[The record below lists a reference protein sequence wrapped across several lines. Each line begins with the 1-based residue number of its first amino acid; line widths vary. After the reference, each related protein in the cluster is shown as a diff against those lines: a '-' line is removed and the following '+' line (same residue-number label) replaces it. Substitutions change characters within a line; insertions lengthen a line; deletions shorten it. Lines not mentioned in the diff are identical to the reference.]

1 MESKLQIKGVTA
13 RARILDRAGRYMIAI
28 GGGGIIAA
36 VMGIFVFILGEAY
49 PLFTDPELKQA
60 GSLQQAGKGRG
71 LAIGVDPYRE
81 VAFIVGEDGLGF
93 LQTQSGERIH
103 SEQLEGLVEKNWFSA
118 YSWRNGRRLLL
129 GLDDGRVLVS
139 RVGYDLE
146 YSDEERRV
154 LPNFAV
160 KEEVVLDAGKE
171 RIVELAYGDDEESR
185 SAIAGITA
193 SGKLLV
199 VLRERQQALFGPGR
213 MEQETF
219 NLEGGLKGN
228 PTTVLVD
235 NLVRQVLVGTDQGEM
250 GEWRLEGMDEEP
262 SFRGSFQVAEE
273 GIPVTALAFILGD
286 VSVIV
291 GDGKGNVST
300 WFQVM
305 EEKTRRFRRIH
316 SFDPHAH
323 PVMRIAPSQRGKQ
336 FLTGDAQGM
345 VGLHHMTSEQTLFQ
359 MTSGTK
365 GIADL
370 IFAPKADGFL
380 ILGTEGKLEHYQ
392 LDNAHPDVT
401 SDVLFKKVWYE
412 GYPQPEFVWQSTGGT
427 DEFESKI
434 SMIPLAFGTVKGT
447 FYAMLFALPLAILA
461 AIYTAEFASPK
472 VRNLVKP
479 TVEVMAYL
487 PSVILGFLAGLWLA
501 PILESRMVG
510 TLLLFPLVP
519 VIILAAAWAWHQ
531 LPETFVRRVAYK
543 GEIYLL
549 TVVALGAV
557 WLSYAVGPWFERMAF
572 GSDFLSWLT
581 REGDVHYDQRNCL
594 VVGFAM
600 GFAVIPL
607 VFTICEDALSSVPR
621 HLRAGSLALGA
632 TPWQTAIKVVL
643 PMAIPGIFSASMIGF
658 GRAIGETMIVLM
670 ATGNTPIMDW
680 DIFNGM
686 RTIAANI
693 AVELP
698 EAPHHGSLYRVLF
711 LSGLLLFM
719 VTFCINSLAEVVR
732 QRLREKYNR
741 L

>member
-1 MESKLQIKGVTA
+1 MESKIQIKGITA
-13 RARILDRAGRYMIAI
+13 RARVLDRAGRYMIAV
-28 GGGGIIAA
+28 GGIGIIAA

-49 PLFTDPELKQA
+49 PLFSDPELKKM
-60 GSLQQAGKGRG
+60 GSSRQIGNGG
-71 LAIGVDPYRE
+71 GVAIGVDPYRE
-81 VAFIVGEDGLGF
+81 VAFIAGDGGMGFLKTRTGEQIRSEPLEGVGEKGF
-93 LQTQSGERIH
+93 VAAH
-103 SEQLEGLVEKNWFSA
+103 SWK
-118 YSWRNGRRLLL
+118 NGRRLLMGL
-129 GLDDGRVLVS
+129 GNGRVLIS
-139 RVGYDLE
+139 SVGYDLE
-146 YSDEERRV
+146 YTDEERRV
-154 LPNFAV
+154 LPNYAV
-160 KEEVVLDAGKE
+160 KEEMVLDTDGE
-171 RIVELAYGDDEESR
+171 PIVGLAYGDDEENR

-199 VLRERQQALFGPGR
+199 ALRERQQSLFGAGQL
-213 MEQETF
+213 EQEVF
-219 NLEGGLKGN
+219 ELRGAFQGK

-235 NLVRQVLVGTDQGEM
+235 NLVRQVLVGTDRGEV
-250 GEWRLEGMDEEP
+250 GEWRLEGVDEEP
-262 SFRGSFQVAEE
+262 SFRETFQAAEE
-273 GIPVTALAFILGD
+273 GIPVTALAFVLGD
-286 VSVIV
+286 MSVIV
-291 GDGKGNVST
+291 GDGEGNVST
-300 WFQVM
+300 WFQVV
-305 EEKTRRFRRIH
+305 EEKTRRFRKIH
-316 SFDPHAH
+316 TFDPHSH
-323 PVMRIAPSQRGKQ
+323 PIMRIAPSQRGKQ
-336 FLTGDAQGM
+336 FLTGDAQGV
-345 VGLHHMTSEQTLFQ
+345 VGLHHMTSERTLFQ
-359 MTSGTK
+359 ITSGTQ

-401 SDVLFKKVWYE
+401 MGVLFEKVWYE
-412 GYPQPEFVWQSTGGT
+412 GYPRPEFVWQSTGGT

-434 SMIPLAFGTVKGT
+434 SMVPLAFGTVKGT

-479 TVEVMAYL
+479 TVEVMASL

-519 VIILAAAWAWHQ
+519 VVILAMAWAWHQ
-531 LPETFVRRVAYK
+531 LPDTFVRRVAYK

-549 TVVALGAV
+549 TVVALAAV
-557 WLSYAVGPWFERMAF
+557 WLAYALGPWFERMAF
-572 GSDFLSWLT
+572 GGDFLSWLT
-581 REGDVHYDQRNCL
+581 NEGDVHYDQRNCL

-607 VFTICEDALSSVPR
+607 IFTICEDALSSVPR

-643 PMAIPGIFSASMIGF
+643 PMAVPGIFSASMIGF

-686 RTIAANI
+686 RTISANI

>member
-1 MESKLQIKGVTA
+1 
-13 RARILDRAGRYMIAI
+13 MIAI

-60 GSLQQAGKGRG
+60 GSSHQIGGNGRG

-81 VAFIVGEDGLGF
+81 VAFVVGEGGLGF
-93 LQTQSGERIH
+93 LETRTGEKIH
-103 SEQLEGLVEKNWFSA
+103 SEQLAEVGEKELVSA
-118 YSWRNGRRLLL
+118 HSWRSGRRLLL
-129 GLDDGRVLVS
+129 GLGDGRVLIS
-139 RVGYDLE
+139 SVGYDLE
-146 YSDEERRV
+146 YSAEGRRV
-154 LPNFAV
+154 LPNYAL
-160 KEEVVLDAGKE
+160 KEEVVLDTGGE
-171 RIVELAYGDDEESR
+171 RVVGLAYGDDEESR
-185 SAIAGITA
+185 SAVAGITT

-199 VLRERQQALFGPGR
+199 ALRERQQALFGTGR
-213 MEQETF
+213 LDQEVF
-219 NLEGGLKGN
+219 ALGGELKGN

-235 NLVRQVLVGTDQGEM
+235 NLVRQVLVGTDHGEV
-250 GEWRLEGMDEEP
+250 GEWRLGGTDEVP
-262 SFRGSFQVAEE
+262 SFRGTVQVAGE
-273 GIPVTALAFILGD
+273 GIPVTALAFVLGD
-286 VSVIV
+286 VSIIV

-300 WFQVM
+300 WFQVL
-305 EEKTRRFRRIH
+305 EERTRRYRRIH
-316 SFDPHAH
+316 AFDPHSH
-323 PVMRIAPSQRGKQ
+323 PVIRIAPSQRGKQ
-336 FLTGDAQGM
+336 FLTGDAQGV
-345 VGLHHMTSEQTLFQ
+345 VGLHHMTSETTLFQ

-401 SDVLFKKVWYE
+401 SGVLFEKVWYE

-479 TVEVMAYL
+479 TVEVMASL

-519 VIILAAAWAWHQ
+519 VIIIAMAWAWHQ
-531 LPETFVRRVAYK
+531 LPEAFVRRVAYK

-557 WLSYAVGPWFERMAF
+557 WLAYALGPWFEEMAF
-572 GSDFLSWLT
+572 GGDFTSWLT
-581 REGDVHYDQRNCL
+581 MEGDVHYDQRNCL

-643 PMAIPGIFSASMIGF
+643 PMAVPGIFSASMIGF